1 MSTQFFSF
9 SDDTPFST
17 EAVLVNA
24 SSSHY
29 EEDWPSIPH
38 THAFTELFYV
48 SEGSGEFLI
57 ENQHFSIKKDDL
69 IIVNPHIQHT
79 EISLSASPLSYYTVG
94 VDGISFSFHDQ
105 KEFQIFHCRQKHAD
119 LLFYFHSLFQE
130 LDEKEKYDGIWACAS
145 ILHLPKKQL
154 REVLKNMYAALKSK
168 GWIYTSFKY
177 GEFEG
182 ERNGRYFTDFTT
194 YTFKDFIHDM
204 HGLKIEE
211 HWITGDVRPG
221 RGEEKWLNLLLQK
234 K

>member
-105 KEFQIFHCRQKHAD
+105 KEFQIFHCHQKHAD

-130 LDEKEKYDGIWACAS
+130 LCHIGFTASGLSYDCDEYGF
-145 ILHLPKKQL
+145 HLKFSCSKH
-154 REVLKNMYAALKSK
+154 VLCL
-168 GWIYTSFKY
+168 Y
-177 GEFEG
+177 GS
-182 ERNGRYFTDFTT
+182 
-194 YTFKDFIHDM
+194 
-204 HGLKIEE
+204 
-211 HWITGDVRPG
+211 
-221 RGEEKWLNLLLQK
+221 
-234 K
+234 

>member
-1 MSTQFFSF
+1 MSTRFFSF

-94 VDGISFSFHDQ
+94 VDVLLSLIFSCFHPFIQAKNAPSSSD
-105 KEFQIFHCRQKHAD
+105 IWIPTTAMTSIWN
-119 LLFYFHSLFQE
+119 SLP
-130 LDEKEKYDGIWACAS
+130 A
-145 ILHLPKKQL
+145 
-154 REVLKNMYAALKSK
+154 
-168 GWIYTSFKY
+168 
-177 GEFEG
+177 
-182 ERNGRYFTDFTT
+182 
-194 YTFKDFIHDM
+194 
-204 HGLKIEE
+204 
-211 HWITGDVRPG
+211 
-221 RGEEKWLNLLLQK
+221 
-234 K
+234 

>member
-17 EAVLVNA
+17 EAILVNA

-105 KEFQIFHCRQKHAD
+105 
-119 LLFYFHSLFQE
+119 
-130 LDEKEKYDGIWACAS
+130 
-145 ILHLPKKQL
+145 
-154 REVLKNMYAALKSK
+154 
-168 GWIYTSFKY
+168 
-177 GEFEG
+177 
-182 ERNGRYFTDFTT
+182 
-194 YTFKDFIHDM
+194 
-204 HGLKIEE
+204 
-211 HWITGDVRPG
+211 
-221 RGEEKWLNLLLQK
+221 
-234 K
+234 

>member
-17 EAVLVNA
+17 EAVLANA

-94 VDGISFSFHDQ
+94 VDGISFSFHAEGGGNGMD
-105 KEFQIFHCRQKHAD
+105 
-119 LLFYFHSLFQE
+119 
-130 LDEKEKYDGIWACAS
+130 
-145 ILHLPKKQL
+145 
-154 REVLKNMYAALKSK
+154 
-168 GWIYTSFKY
+168 
-177 GEFEG
+177 G
-182 ERNGRYFTDFTT
+182 ERMVGPMFFSRSEPQSR
-194 YTFKDFIHDM
+194 FI
-204 HGLKIEE
+204 G
-211 HWITGDVRPG
+211 T
-221 RGEEKWLNLLLQK
+221 QK
-234 K
+234 NSS

>member
-79 EISLSASPLSYYTVG
+79 EISLSVPRHFLIIRSVWTGSVFPFMIRRNSR
-94 VDGISFSFHDQ
+94 SFTAARSTPT
-105 KEFQIFHCRQKHAD
+105 
-119 LLFYFHSLFQE
+119 FYFIFILFFRN
-130 LDEKEKYDGIWACAS
+130 WM
-145 ILHLPKKQL
+145 KKMMVMK
-154 REVLKNMYAALKSK
+154 RSANTR
-168 GWIYTSFKY
+168 WPF
-177 GEFEG
+177 
-182 ERNGRYFTDFTT
+182 
-194 YTFKDFIHDM
+194 
-204 HGLKIEE
+204 
-211 HWITGDVRPG
+211 
-221 RGEEKWLNLLLQK
+221 
-234 K
+234 

>member
-94 VDGISFSFHDQ
+94 VDGISFSFTRRNSRS
-105 KEFQIFHCRQKHAD
+105 FTTTRSTPT
-119 LLFYFHSLFQE
+119 FYFIFILFFRN
-130 LDEKEKYDGIWACAS
+130 WM
-145 ILHLPKKQL
+145 KKMMVMK
-154 REVLKNMYAALKSK
+154 RSANTR
-168 GWIYTSFKY
+168 WPF
-177 GEFEG
+177 
-182 ERNGRYFTDFTT
+182 
-194 YTFKDFIHDM
+194 
-204 HGLKIEE
+204 
-211 HWITGDVRPG
+211 
-221 RGEEKWLNLLLQK
+221 
-234 K
+234 